1 MREMRWFFRS
11 PPDTAVAFISCI
23 NKDIRLFCFPFKNHS
38 WRLKLK
44 NNWFR
49 EILQSSPWNSCCLY
63 FLRNQGIRLK
73 FPCKNNLDLWVG
85 DESLK
90 RSPMPIISVDKTS
103 RPLHFCKGKSAGCLD
118 LGGNLR
124 QPPLKLK
131 VWRDPPC
138 QWFGQIRHQE
148 HWIFAREISEMPWFK
163 RKMKATSVEAESL
176 KSSCQWFR

>member
-23 NKDIRLFCFPFKNHS
+23 NKDIRLFFPSKITPDVS
-38 WRLKLK
+38 
-44 NNWFR
+44 NWKIIGLERFFSLPP
-49 EILQSSPWNSCCLY
+49 ETAVTFISCE
-63 FLRNQGIRLK
+63 NQGIRLK

-90 RSPMPIISVDKTS
+90 RSPMPIITVDKTS
-103 RPLHFCKGKSAGCLD
+103 RPLHFCNGKSAGCLD

-138 QWFGQIRHQE
+138 QWFGLIRHQE
-148 HWIFAREISEMPWFK
+148 HWIFARENQRDALI
-163 RKMKATSVEAESL
+163 
-176 KSSCQWFR
+176 